1 MSRGY
6 NALFV
11 TLTPSEHKQLAGLGL
26 RVKVEPAQL
35 GLAAAPVYL
44 EVADLFPR
52 LDAPVA
58 LDGVYERPLGPPTAA
73 DAALLSQ
80 KVVGVTSA
88 ASVREEEAARGSLV
102 KIEPRHIARADALV
116 LHLRALVCKHKTIRL
131 WHGSLAQQVSGA
143 NKHGMLKHR
152 SIISPRYSATE
163 KKRRKF

>member
-88 ASVREEEAARGSLV
+88 ASVRE
-102 KIEPRHIARADALV
+102 ADFTSTNCPCA
-116 LHLRALVCKHKTIRL
+116 
-131 WHGSLAQQVSGA
+131 
-143 NKHGMLKHR
+143 
-152 SIISPRYSATE
+152 
-163 KKRRKF
+163 